1 MPNLSLLRKK
11 IDNSG
16 LTVTAIAQKSGLKR
30 ETLYNKLQGDSEF
43 KASEISAL
51 TFVLQ
56 MSREERD
63 EIFFASQSEL
73 YSLFLQKKQ
82 RGGEGV
88 CVKP

>member
-30 ETLYNKLQGDSEF
+30 GTLYNKLQGDSEF

-63 EIFFASQSEL
+63 EIFFAS
-73 YSLFLQKKQ
+73 
-82 RGGEGV
+82 
-88 CVKP
+88 

>member
-1 MPNLSLLRKK
+1 MCELKETKRGGGEMPNLSLLRKK

-30 ETLYNKLQGDSEF
+30 ETLYNKLQGESEF

-63 EIFFASQSEL
+63 EIFFAS
-73 YSLFLQKKQ
+73 
-82 RGGEGV
+82 
-88 CVKP
+88 

>member
-1 MPNLSLLRKK
+1 MCELKETKKRGGDKMPNLSLLRKK

-63 EIFFASQSEL
+63 EIFFAS
-73 YSLFLQKKQ
+73 
-82 RGGEGV
+82 
-88 CVKP
+88 

>member
-30 ETLYNKLQGDSEF
+30 ETLYNKLQGESEF

-63 EIFFASQSEL
+63 EIFFAS
-73 YSLFLQKKQ
+73 
-82 RGGEGV
+82 
-88 CVKP
+88 